1 MLFSESTIAVLLAMF
16 AHLSLAVAEI
26 AEASVKVTGG
36 GSRGFSGGKQD
47 FDPRGLFCNVDS
59 ANSDTAEHPSQSI
72 QTAPIQGAHS
82 AGAPMS
88 CSAGKSDR
96 IPTYISLCQ
105 PLRCQRLSSKLWE
118 LHAVQEG
125 FERCEGSEFGGGAV

>member
-1 MLFSESTIAVLLAMF
+1 MN
-16 AHLSLAVAEI
+16 H
-26 AEASVKVTGG
+26 
-36 GSRGFSGGKQD
+36 
-47 FDPRGLFCNVDS
+47 GLFKRQNIL
-59 ANSDTAEHPSQSI
+59 ANSDIDDHPLQCI
-72 QTAPIQGAHS
+72 QMAPIQGIHS

-96 IPTYISLCQ
+96 IPTYMSLCQ
-105 PLRCQRLSSKLWE
+105 PLPCQRLSSKLWE